1 MPMSEFDADPTH
13 TAEENLLAEWWRE
26 TKVAAVFLTRLPLGL
41 EAAGPTAIGEAARGF
56 PTVGAAIGAGAALV
70 YGVAT
75 SLDLPQAVAAV
86 LAVGA
91 MVLATGALHE
101 DGLADMAD
109 GFGAGHGRE
118 DILAIMHDSRI
129 GAYGVLALM
138 LVIGLRILC
147 VAELHGSF
155 TAALALIAAASGSRA
170 VLPIVLHYLPPARS
184 DGLGHDAGRPGR
196 RMLIDCA
203 AVGAALVLI
212 GLGPFGG
219 LLALL
224 VTGLAA
230 WMIANLALK
239 RIGGQTGDVLGTIQ
253 QAGEV
258 AILLT
263 AVATQP

>member
-1 MPMSEFDADPTH
+1 MTEFHADPTP
-13 TAEENLLAEWWRE
+13 APDDNLLAEWWRE
-26 TKVAAVFLTRLPLGL
+26 TKVAAVFLTRLPLNFGSI
-41 EAAGPTAIGEAARGF
+41 AAIPIGEAARGF
-56 PTVGAAIGAGAALV
+56 PAVGAAIGIAAALV
-70 YGVAT
+70 YGIAV
-75 SLDLPQAVAAV
+75 SFDLPPAVAAV

-91 MVLATGALHE
+91 MVLMTGGLHE

-109 GFGAGHGRE
+109 GFGAGHDRE

-147 VAELHGSF
+147 VAELHGTL
-155 TAALALIAAASGSRA
+155 TAALALIAASAGSRA
-170 VLPIVLHYLPPARS
+170 LLPLVMHYVPAARD
-184 DGLGHDAGRPGR
+184 DGLGHDAGKPGR
-196 RMLIDCA
+196 RMLIDSS

-219 LLALL
+219 VLAIL
-224 VTGLAA
+224 VAAMAA
-230 WMIANLALK
+230 WTIANLALK

-253 QAGEV
+253 QVGET
-258 AILLT
+258 AILLA

>member
-1 MPMSEFDADPTH
+1 MSDFDADPTH
-13 TAEENLLAEWWRE
+13 APQDKLLTEWWRE
-26 TKVAAVFLTRLPLGL
+26 TKVAATFLTRLPFNF
-41 EAAGPTAIGEAARGF
+41 GPVSSMPIGEAARGF
-56 PTVGAAIGAGAALV
+56 PAVGAAIGAAAALV

-75 SLDLPQAVAAV
+75 SLDLPGAVAAV
-86 LAVGA
+86 LAIGA
-91 MVLATGALHE
+91 MVLVTGGLHE

-109 GFGAGHGRE
+109 GFGAGHDRE

-147 VAELHGSF
+147 VAELHGTF
-155 TAALALIAAASGSRA
+155 TAALALIAASAGSRA
-170 VLPIVLHYLPPARS
+170 ILPLVLHHVPAARS
-184 DGLGHDAGRPGR
+184 DGLGHDAGKPGR
-196 RMLIDCA
+196 RMLIDSS

-219 LLALL
+219 VLAIL
-224 VTGLAA
+224 VAA
-230 WMIANLALK
+230 LSAWAIANLALK

-253 QAGEV
+253 QVGET